1 MKFLRTLFAIGV
13 IVTLLACG
21 GAEERKAAYM
31 AKAEQSLSVG
41 DLDKARIDLKNV
53 LQIDPKDAGAWFKLG
68 TIFERK
74 QEMKKAFKHYNKAAE
89 LEPENMEYQGKVGRF
104 YLILGNDIDK
114 ATEKMELIL
123 AQNPDDVNGL
133 LLKAGILLRQGNAAD
148 AKEISRDLFEDHPEN
163 LENAIFLSS
172 MYSRDKEYA
181 EAITVL
187 EAALQSNPDDR
198 TLLSVLGNALFI
210 NKDYERSE
218 QIWQQLLDAHPEVFQ
233 NHLRLAL
240 FYQKTGETAK
250 AEQVLRAA
258 IAVDDKDMERKFALV
273 EFLQGTAGPEQ
284 AMAELEQMIAK
295 HPDEGKLRLALAQL
309 QTSAN
314 DIDAA
319 IASYKAAIE
328 DFSKNETGITSRVQL
343 ARIYAQKQDMESA
356 QSIIDEAEDIAPND
370 AEVNLMKAKIALF
383 NQDTE
388 QAIISLRTVIK
399 DDPENIEGYLLLVQ
413 AHEANDETIQ
423 AEEVLARAYQNNRD
437 NTKALMPLAKYH
449 IRNKNVADAEQ
460 AIDDYLRLDANN
472 YEALSI
478 KASILNGRNEFDKAE
493 PLADRMLKLYP
504 EKENGYLQSAPVLIS
519 RRAFD
524 KATELLHTGYQKTGS
539 VQVIRLNAMIQVSA
553 GRPEQAV
560 AMLTSASEKDDSEQL
575 QLLLANAH
583 VANKD
588 NEAAK
593 KVIRDSIMTD
603 KSRTNSYIALAAVY
617 VGENDLPQAITAL
630 EEGVQANPND
640 TQLALNL
647 AGYYEKAGDFDSAIN
662 QYEQILGYNPDNLL
676 ANNNLAALLVDHR
689 DDEESLNR
697 AKTIAEKLKI
707 VDQPVILDTVGW
719 VYYKTGDY
727 SDATR
732 VLEQVVAAQPEAALF
747 NYHLGM
753 AHYKAGNTADA
764 RKHLEAALASDE
776 QFPGRDVAEATLND
790 L

>member
-1 MKFLRTLFAIGV
+1 MQAD
-13 IVTLLACG
+13 
-21 GAEERKAAYM
+21 E
-31 AKAEQSLSVG
+31 
-41 DLDKARIDLKNV
+41 
-53 LQIDPKDAGAWFKLG
+53 
-68 TIFERK
+68 
-74 QEMKKAFKHYNKAAE
+74 
-89 LEPENMEYQGKVGRF
+89 
-104 YLILGNDIDK
+104 ILG
-114 ATEKMELIL
+114 
-123 AQNPDDVNGL
+123 
-133 LLKAGILLRQGNAAD
+133 
-148 AKEISRDLFEDHPEN
+148 
-163 LENAIFLSS
+163 
-172 MYSRDKEYA
+172 
-181 EAITVL
+181 
-187 EAALQSNPDDR
+187 
-198 TLLSVLGNALFI
+198 
-210 NKDYERSE
+210 
-218 QIWQQLLDAHPEVFQ
+218 
-233 NHLRLAL
+233 
-240 FYQKTGETAK
+240 
-250 AEQVLRAA
+250 
-258 IAVDDKDMERKFALV
+258 
-273 EFLQGTAGPEQ
+273 
-284 AMAELEQMIAK
+284 
-295 HPDEGKLRLALAQL
+295 
-309 QTSAN
+309 
-314 DIDAA
+314 
-319 IASYKAAIE
+319 
-328 DFSKNETGITSRVQL
+328 
-343 ARIYAQKQDMESA
+343 
-356 QSIIDEAEDIAPND
+356 
-370 AEVNLMKAKIALF
+370 
-383 NQDTE
+383 
-388 QAIISLRTVIK
+388 
-399 DDPENIEGYLLLVQ
+399 
-413 AHEANDETIQ
+413 
-423 AEEVLARAYQNNRD
+423 RAYRENRD
-437 NTKALMPLAKYH
+437 NTKALLPLAKYH